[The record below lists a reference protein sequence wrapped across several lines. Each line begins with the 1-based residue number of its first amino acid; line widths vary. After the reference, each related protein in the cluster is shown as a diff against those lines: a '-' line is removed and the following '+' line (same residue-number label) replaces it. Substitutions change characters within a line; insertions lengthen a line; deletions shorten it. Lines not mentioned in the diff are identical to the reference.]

1 MKIGCDI
8 LETKR
13 IKLDM
18 AGHIL
23 SSCELKDFLKLKEEE
38 KQQFLASR
46 FSIKEALFKAGL
58 KKPMTSITI
67 IKESG
72 GSLSVLN
79 ENYSISLSHDGGFT
93 MAVAIRTSEN
103 PCKS

>member
-23 SSCELKDFLKLKEEE
+23 SSQELEDFVKLKEEE
-38 KQQFLASR
+38 KRQFLASR

-58 KKPMTSITI
+58 EKPMTLITI

-93 MAVAIRTSEN
+93 MAVAIRISEN